1 MATPRLCTTTNPQ
14 PISHFLSRFPP
25 SPNPLKTPLKNP
37 LKTTLHVTLQYPSP
51 QNPSASPQKLIWVNP
66 KNPKSRLLINKSEN
80 ARYDNL
86 LKLANTLDSCTG
98 TLDDVVGLIDAEF
111 GDNVSEVDAI
121 LVLDNMR
128 NAEMAVLMMRVLM
141 GRVRFRREVRLYNV
155 VMKVMKKGKDIEGV
169 ERLFGEM
176 IGKGLAPDNVSFCTV
191 ISCARLRGLLG
202 KCVEWF
208 ESMGKFGCEPDYI
221 TYSVMIDVYGQLG
234 DVERALSLYDRAR
247 TEKWRIDVR
256 IFSMVIKVYDE
267 MKNFDGC
274 LNVYQE
280 MRALGVKPDLFIYT
294 TLIKIYAKRGNFDG
308 CLNLYE
314 EIKARG
320 LKPSMFVYHKLLD
333 VLGRA
338 KRPGKAKSIFTDM
351 IDNGVSLSPVSYAAL
366 LQAYCRASFGEDAIQ
381 LYREMKEKGME
392 LNIGMCNALLATC
405 SDFGYM
411 NEADE
416 IFEDMKCSE
425 TCKPDLWTFIAMIGV
440 CCSSGHAARVESLLN
455 EMLEAG
461 LKPDLFVLTS
471 VLKCYGNANRTDD
484 VVRTFDRVVELGFT
498 PDEKFCACLLSV
510 MVQTP
515 KQELPRLVD
524 CLEKANLK
532 IGVVVKVLVEGEN
545 IEGQFR
551 EVVSE
556 LLNATAASLRTGIS
570 NCLIDL
576 CVNMN
581 LKDRARDVLE
591 MAQSLGIYTNI
602 HSKTQFQ
609 TSLHLKHLSVGAA
622 LTALQIW
629 ISDLSDALDKGEELP
644 SVLEINTGQGKYR
657 LEDKTLVGAIES
669 RLKELNSPFH
679 EAPDKAGWFLTT
691 RAAAISWLQGL
702 KAEVLVSA

>member
-1 MATPRLCTTTNPQ
+1 MATLRLCSTTNPQ
-14 PISHFLSRFPP
+14 PISHFLSPFPP
-25 SPNPLKTPLKNP
+25 SPNSPITPLKNR
-37 LKTTLHVTLQYPSP
+37 LKTTLHVTIQDPSP

-66 KNPKSRLLINKSEN
+66 KNIKSRLLINKSEN
-80 ARYDNL
+80 ARYDKL

-98 TLDDVVGLIDAEF
+98 TLDDVVGLMDAEL

-128 NAEMAVLMMRVLM
+128 NAEMAVLVMRVLM

-155 VMKVMKKGKDIEGV
+155 VMKVMKKGKDIEAV
-169 ERLFGEM
+169 ERLFEEM

-208 ESMGKFGCEPDYI
+208 ERMGKFGCEPDDV

-234 DVERALSLYDRAR
+234 DVGKALSLYDRAR
-247 TEKWRIDVR
+247 TEKWQIDVR
-256 IFSMVIKVYDE
+256 IFSMVIKVYE
-267 MKNFDGC
+267 ETENFHGC

-294 TLIKIYAKRGNFDG
+294 TLIKIYAKRGNFDE

-314 EIKARG
+314 EIKGRG

-351 IDNGVSLSPVSYAAL
+351 IDNDVSPSPVSYAAL

-405 SDFGYM
+405 SDFGYV
-411 NEADE
+411 NEAE
-416 IFEDMKCSE
+416 KIFDDMKCSE

-440 CCSSGHAARVESLLN
+440 CSSSGHAARVEALLN

-461 LKPDLFVLTS
+461 FKPDLFALTS

-484 VVRTFDRVVELGFT
+484 VVRTFDRVLELGFT

-515 KQELPRLVD
+515 KQELPSLVD
-524 CLEKANLK
+524 CLVKANPML
-532 IGVVVKVLVEGEN
+532 GVVVKVLVVGEN

-551 EVVSE
+551 EVASE
-556 LLNATAASLRTGIS
+556 LLNATAASLRTGIC
-570 NCLIDL
+570 NCLIDF
-576 CVNMN
+576 CVNLN
-581 LKDRARDVLE
+581 LKDRARDLLE

-609 TSLHLKHLSVGAA
+609 RSLHLKHLSVGAA

-657 LEDKTLVGAIES
+657 LEDKTLVGTIES